1 MVRGRTSS
9 CRSCQNRNSRDSSE
23 GSLAVHNPIGR
34 SSTLR
39 HTSIRRTTAAPVHL
53 PTIRR
58 KRAGLH
64 QPTGRFGM
72 RRPSGATS
80 KACWSA
86 GLGQK
91 SRRCRSNVEI
101 RRLHENCCRAS
112 AHHRRASA
120 HHRRAS
126 PRLHGRA
133 RLRHVTR
140 RLRASAI
147 SPPQA
152 SPSRQTRTLRR
163 AASFASH

>member
-9 CRSCQNRNSRDSSE
+9 CRNCQNRNSRASSDR
-23 GSLAVHNPIGR
+23 SLAVHNPIGR
-34 SSTLR
+34 SSTRR
-39 HTSIRRTTAAPVHL
+39 HTSIRRTPAAPLYL

-64 QPTGRFGM
+64 QSTGRFRM
-72 RRPSGATS
+72 RRRPSSATS

-86 GLGQK
+86 GFGQK
-91 SRRCRSNVEI
+91 CRHRRSNVEI
-101 RRLHENCCRAS
+101 RRLHENCCC
-112 AHHRRASA
+112 ASA

-133 RLRHVTR
+133 RLRHVSR

-152 SPSRQTRTLRR
+152 PPSRRTRTLRR
-163 AASFASH
+163 EASFASH